1 MNRILIK
8 KESSAQRCEI
18 CHQIDSYDREKN
30 YCNRC
35 CNLTESYK
43 LVHKDSTAEEKDF
56 FEKNAHLFVF
66 VSKRSVYRLIGSVLG
81 ILLLLGFA
89 RFSIS
94 NCFTPRYEVSNKAT
108 SLDILLPEILFGLI
122 VGILLGF
129 VGVGGYLLISLVL
142 GNKNFFFPNKT
153 TKNL

>member
-1 MNRILIK
+1 MDKILIK

-35 CNLTESYK
+35 CNLTESYR
-43 LVHKDSTAEEKDF
+43 LAHKDTTEEKDF
-56 FEKNAHLFVF
+56 LEKNKHLFVF
-66 VSKRSVYRLIGSVLG
+66 VSKRFVYRLIGAVSA
-81 ILLLLGFA
+81 LLFLLGFA
-89 RFSIS
+89 RFTKTD
-94 NCFTPRYEVSNKAT
+94 CFVPRYEVSNKVT
-108 SLDILLPEILFGLI
+108 SLDVLLPEIFFGLI

-129 VGVGGYLLISLVL
+129 VGVGVYLLISSVF

-153 TKNL
+153 TKNP